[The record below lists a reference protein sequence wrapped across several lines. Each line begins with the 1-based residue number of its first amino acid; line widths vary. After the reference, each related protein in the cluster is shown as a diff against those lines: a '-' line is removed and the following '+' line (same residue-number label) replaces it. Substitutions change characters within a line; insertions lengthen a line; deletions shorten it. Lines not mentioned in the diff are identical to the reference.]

1 MSQRSAGLAL
11 YRRAAAR
18 DGGEIAASDGI
29 EVLIGHM
36 GGPFWERKQV
46 HAWSIPKGEIDTGE
60 DARAAA
66 AREFAEELGIR
77 PPDVEYVDIGTV
89 QYTSGK
95 TVAVFAGEA
104 DLAIEGAHSAL
115 FEMEWP
121 PHSGRRRSFPEFDR
135 VAWVSLRQARE
146 LLVAGQLPIVD
157 ALEKLC
163 S

>member
-18 DGGEIAASDGI
+18 EGGEPPASADI

-36 GGPFWERKQV
+36 GGPFWQRKSA
-46 HAWSIPKGEIDTGE
+46 HAWSIPKGEIDAGE

-66 AREFAEELGIR
+66 AREFAEELGIQ
-77 PPDVEYVDIGTV
+77 PPDVEYIDIGTV
-89 QYTSGK
+89 HYSSGK
-95 TVAVFAGEA
+95 TVAVFAAEA
-104 DLAIEGAHSAL
+104 DLILDHAHSAM

-135 VAWVSLRQARE
+135 VAWVSLPEARD

-157 ALEKLC
+157 ALERLC